1 MTIGT
6 GILPFSVKIANLS
19 AVTGVFN
26 GDSLSFQS
34 GINSSNAVVSMHA
47 PDSIWPPTVDAFS
60 ITQTRNSSPYV
71 MVNEN
76 VLEIPLL

>member
-1 MTIGT
+1 MLTYIPHHPILFVLTPPKNNYNTYLKIGT

-47 PDSIWPPTVDAFS
+47 PDNI
-60 ITQTRNSSPYV
+60 
-71 MVNEN
+71 
-76 VLEIPLL
+76 